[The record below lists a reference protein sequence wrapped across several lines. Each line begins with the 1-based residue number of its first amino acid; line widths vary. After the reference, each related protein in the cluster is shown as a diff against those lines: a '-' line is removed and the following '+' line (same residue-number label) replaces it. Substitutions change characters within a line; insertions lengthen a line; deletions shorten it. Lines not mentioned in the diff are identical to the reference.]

1 MGLVGRCQ
9 AFTGLKTNPGRKAQS
24 SPKLP
29 PSDGCAQGGPVP
41 LILHSPQVTFSGT
54 CISKYL
60 FFPNLFFKNLNFYC
74 LVVACGIEP
83 PALGALR
90 TPREVSTAL
99 NCDVFHNLAPPNI
112 FVLQS

>member
-1 MGLVGRCQ
+1 MC
-9 AFTGLKTNPGRKAQS
+9 P
-24 SPKLP
+24 
-29 PSDGCAQGGPVP
+29 GGPVP
-41 LILHSPQVTFSGT
+41 LVLHPPQVTFSGT

-60 FFPNLFFKNLNFYC
+60 FFPNLFLKNLNFYY
-74 LVVACGIEP
+74 LVVACGIEL

-90 TPREVSTAL
+90 FSHRTTREVSKAL